1 MLQDLGESTM
11 ATMSQKAI
19 SESIGKNVNKI
30 KWKINHNV
38 GTFDI
43 YVISFASNKDNLLDI
58 IPAIE
63 LLQKAYPK
71 KDMQIIGL
79 ARGYAEAL
87 DVVQQIIEE
96 TYHETGGVDVWSYLK
111 NNRGRKTR

>member
-1 MLQDLGESTM
+1 MKWLKQLYVGESI
-11 ATMSQKAI
+11 SGREQKL
-19 SESIGKNVNKI
+19 

-43 YVISFASNKDNLLDI
+43 YVVSVGSNKDNLLDI

-96 TYHETGGVDVWSYLK
+96 TYHETGDVDVWSYLK
-111 NNRGRKTR
+111 NNRGRKKR

>member
-1 MLQDLGESTM
+1 MKWLKQLYVGESI
-11 ATMSQKAI
+11 SGREQKL
-19 SESIGKNVNKI
+19 
-30 KWKINHNV
+30 KWKINRNV

-43 YVISFASNKDNLLDI
+43 YVISFASNKENLLDI

-71 KDMQIIGL
+71 KHMQIIGM

-96 TYHETGGVDVWSYLK
+96 TYHETGDVDVWSYLK
-111 NNRGRKTR
+111 NNRGRKKR

>member
-1 MLQDLGESTM
+1 MKWLKQLYVGESI
-11 ATMSQKAI
+11 SGREQKL
-19 SESIGKNVNKI
+19 

-43 YVISFASNKDNLLDI
+43 YVISFDI

-111 NNRGRKTR
+111 NNRGRKKR